1 MAFTY
6 KYLFFIIS
14 LLLIL
19 PLVSSLNVN
28 VETPINYST
37 LNVNNSQYF
46 DGYTPTTLWNSY
58 TILGNAIWCKLT
70 GCDMT
75 GDLTTTGNI
84 TADTYFGDGS
94 QLTGIDSVW
103 EVSGSDIYYN
113 DGNVGIGTSNPTFPN
128 RDSKLV
134 IEGSGTGTTGRTA
147 FVVRNTATDSAASFI
162 LANSDENSMS
172 AQVSGSS
179 YVGGEKAG
187 FSTTGLN
194 LSFGVDG
201 NMRDGG
207 THTIS
212 FTTGG
217 WANNPTMT
225 ITPGNPGAVGIGTTS
240 AVYNNGGAERS
251 IQIHAL
257 KKGSPGGLSYGAETI
272 DDTYGPDFSFLRQRA
287 GNTKVEDGDR
297 IGSLNAYGY
306 VGSYYRYMGGINIE
320 VDGATITDQRAPSRI
335 IFKTGELDT
344 SAVEVMRIDSSGNV
358 GIGTTSPTE
367 KLEVNGNLFLNGD
380 NVKFM
385 LGTAKDSSIYYDGTD
400 LIINPKEV
408 GNGQVNITNHLE
420 VNGNIT
426 SDEYILGKNQV
437 TQLHNNITI
446 IQNSIDTWKNI
457 SWNLKIDDETTTGY
471 TLLDDNESIQFN
483 YNGIVRV
490 QGCLHPYNNNI
501 GNQEAK
507 ILVRTLINNVEA
519 RCLQVSKTKSFKSSG
534 IDILEYVGTV
544 KVENGQK
551 VQIQWRVDNTNIEL
565 RGDTDFD
572 NPVSASVNLE
582 RISN

>member
-1 MAFTY
+1 MDSKKQLLFIMLLLFLSSFTY
-6 KYLFFIIS
+6 AQLHYNKI
-14 LLLIL
+14 IL
-19 PLVSSLNVN
+19 PVEVNTSLYV
-28 VETPINYST
+28 P
-37 LNVNNSQYF
+37 
-46 DGYTPTTLWNSY
+46 YT
-58 TILGNAIWCKLT
+58 GA
-70 GCDMT
+70 
-75 GDLTTTGNI
+75 TGNVDLNNKDLVNI
-84 TADTYFGDGS
+84 
-94 QLTGIDSVW
+94 
-103 EVSGSDIYYN
+103 N
-113 DGNVGIGTSNPTFPN
+113 NVGIGTSNPTFPN

-240 AVYNNGGAERS
+240 AVYKNGWAERS
-251 IQIHAL
+251 IQIHTL

-272 DDTYGPDFSFLRQRA
+272 DDTYSPDFSFLRQRA

-358 GIGTTSPTE
+358 GIGTTTPTE
-367 KLEVNGNLFLNGD
+367 VLEVNGNIFLNGD
-380 NVKFM
+380 NQKLLFGV
-385 LGTAKDSSIYYDGTD
+385 AKDSSIYYDGSD
-400 LIINPKEV
+400 MIFNPKEV
-408 GNGQVNITNHLE
+408 GSGQMKVLGDLNVTGNTKIYGNVSFQNPHLNAFDNSTQNFLTLGTAQPMNLTSDGHYHSHQINIINNNNLTFDRIGHYELCTSPQFYQASGINKEIEFWLEMNGVGVEWTNSRYTMDNEEHTAPHICWEIQITNPLTE
-420 VNGNIT
+420 YAQIMWVSDSTSSQLISIDGLINPTRPSIPSVIMDVEWISNGN
-426 SDEYILGKNQV
+426 
-437 TQLHNNITI
+437 
-446 IQNSIDTWKNI
+446 
-457 SWNLKIDDETTTGY
+457 
-471 TLLDDNESIQFN
+471 
-483 YNGIVRV
+483 
-490 QGCLHPYNNNI
+490 
-501 GNQEAK
+501 
-507 ILVRTLINNVEA
+507 
-519 RCLQVSKTKSFKSSG
+519 
-534 IDILEYVGTV
+534 
-544 KVENGQK
+544 
-551 VQIQWRVDNTNIEL
+551 
-565 RGDTDFD
+565 
-572 NPVSASVNLE
+572 
-582 RISN
+582 